1 MEIEETMR
9 NFNIESDLEDSA
21 SEDESDK
28 NYGEEEDH
36 ASEQSAEE
44 SESSDV
50 EDNLDFIGKDGYVW
64 KQNSKRRGR
73 TPQKNII
80 FQHSGPKNDGLLAN
94 SPKKAFDLFINS
106 TMISVIT
113 RWTNQ
118 KISQVKEKLAT
129 SKDLHMKQ
137 RMKK

>member
-1 MEIEETMR
+1 MAYKRKLSQMEIEETMQ

-21 SEDESDK
+21 SEDESDE

-36 ASEQSAEE
+36 ANEQSVEE

-73 TPQKNII
+73 IPQRNII

-94 SPKKAFDLFINS
+94 FPERAFDLFINS
-106 TMISVIT
+106 TMISVIS
-113 RWTNQ
+113 RWKNQ
-118 KISQVKEKLAT
+118 KFHKL
-129 SKDLHMKQ
+129 
-137 RMKK
+137 KKICN